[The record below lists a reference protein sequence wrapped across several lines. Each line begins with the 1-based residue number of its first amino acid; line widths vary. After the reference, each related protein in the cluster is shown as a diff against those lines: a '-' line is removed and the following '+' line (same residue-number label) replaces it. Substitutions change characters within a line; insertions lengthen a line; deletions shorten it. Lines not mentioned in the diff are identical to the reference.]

1 MITSCVCLTGV
12 DFGPDLVKLADQRI
26 ALPLR
31 SSADTEGEVARVL
44 GKLEESGNDLRIL
57 RLLANSNGMFRPFVL
72 LADRLLRQSRVP
84 PAARELVILHLAVR
98 RAAPYEWDEH
108 VPMSAAAGVTDEQ
121 RAAVAAGRVDDPA
134 VFAEPERLAMRAAG
148 RIVDATLTQ
157 EDWDEIEG
165 SLGTGAALD
174 LVLTVGWWGAFVP
187 TIIGALGLERTD
199 DR

>member
-1 MITSCVCLTGV
+1 MTQH
-12 DFGPDLVKLADQRI
+12 DQRI
-26 ALPLR
+26 AIPLR

-57 RLLANSNGMFRPFVL
+57 RLLANSSGMFRPFVL
-72 LADRLLRQSRVP
+72 LADRLLSQSRVP
-84 PAARELVILHLAVR
+84 PVARELVILHLAVR

-108 VPMSAAAGVTDEQ
+108 VPISAAAGVTDEQ
-121 RAAVAAGRVDDPA
+121 RAAVAAGLVDDPA
-134 VFAEPERLAMRAAG
+134 VFAEPERLAMRVAG
-148 RIVDATLTQ
+148 RIADGTLTQ
-157 EDWDEIEG
+157 EDWDEVEG
-165 SLGTGAALD
+165 SLGSGAALD